1 MRNNPSRPALRY
13 HGSKWRIAPWVINH
27 FPRHTLYVEPFGGGA
42 AILLR
47 KQPSTIEVYNDL
59 DGEIV
64 NFFKVLRNPMLAE
77 ELGRQLLF
85 TPYSRAEYDLAH
97 EPVDGP
103 GYEVEQARR
112 TMVKSFMG
120 FASNAATAKYKSGF
134 ARRYK
139 SNNGVV
145 DGWVEYPKHIASFT
159 RRLRSVTIEC
169 WPALE
174 VLEKY
179 DAPDTLFYVDPP
191 YVQATRNSRG
201 CYRHEMTDA
210 QHKELAERLHGLQG
224 KVVLS
229 GYACPL
235 YDRLYSGWLTA
246 SMETIGDKAAKRTE
260 RLWISPA
267 AVKDF
272 SQRTLLECASLQEPV
287 YA

>member
-1 MRNNPSRPALRY
+1 MLNLPNRPALRY
-13 HGSKWRIAPWVINH
+13 HGSKWRIAPWIISH
-27 FPRHTLYVEPFGGGA
+27 FPLHTLYAEPYGGGA
-42 AILLR
+42 SILLR
-47 KQPSTIEVYNDL
+47 KRPSAIEVYNDL

-64 NFFKVLRNPMLAE
+64 NFFRVLRDPSSAG
-77 ELGRQLLF
+77 ELERQLRL

-97 EPVDGP
+97 DPLEPAGN
-103 GYEVEQARR
+103 EVELARR
-112 TMVKSFMG
+112 TLVKSFMG

-145 DGWVEYPKHIASFT
+145 DGWAEYPEHIASFT
-159 RRLRSVTIEC
+159 QRLRSVIIEC
-169 WPALE
+169 QTALE

-201 CYRHEMTDA
+201 CYRHEMTDR
-210 QHKELAERLHGLQG
+210 QHEELAERLHGLQG

-235 YDRLYSGWLTA
+235 YDRLYPGWMTA
-246 SMETIGDKAAKRTE
+246 SMETIGDKAAMRTE

-267 AVKDF
+267 AVRGF
-272 SQRTLLECASLQEPV
+272 PQPTLLECADMRGGLH
-287 YA
+287 A